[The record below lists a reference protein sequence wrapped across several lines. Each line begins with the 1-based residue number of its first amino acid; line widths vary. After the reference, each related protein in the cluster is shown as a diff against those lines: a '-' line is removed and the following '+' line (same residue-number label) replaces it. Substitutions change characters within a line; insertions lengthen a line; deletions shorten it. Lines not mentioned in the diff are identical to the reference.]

1 MQYVSTCWRETL
13 RVLHCNY
20 PTDVLW
26 VIDCIVIAIELLLNY
41 LYGILYFIKV
51 IIVQQIIGNVS
62 KSNHHDIFY
71 LAAWCTFLSKHL
83 LCHKQLQNSWD
94 HISSVVALCWF
105 CFEDAKSENLVVFDT
120 NTCIRILVWLGWTNY
135 SFLITPFPP
144 TLLTYGWS
152 CLNTI

>member
-62 KSNHHDIFY
+62 KSNHHDIF
-71 LAAWCTFLSKHL
+71 LLGCLMHISKQAFAVSQTITEFLRPYFICCRSLLILFWRCQVRKLGSFWYQHL
-83 LCHKQLQNSWD
+83 YQNSCMVGLD
-94 HISSVVALCWF
+94 
-105 CFEDAKSENLVVFDT
+105 
-120 NTCIRILVWLGWTNY
+120 
-135 SFLITPFPP
+135 
-144 TLLTYGWS
+144 
-152 CLNTI
+152 